1 MKVPLGAAEIRE
13 LIPHRYPFLLVDRIV
28 ELEPGVRAVGIKNVT
43 QNEPFFQ
50 GHFPDYPVMPG
61 VLIIEAMAQ
70 VGAVGVMAGGEHKE
84 KLALF
89 AGIDGVE
96 VPPAGGARRR
106 SDHGGGDRSP
116 QGSGRAG
123 HGPGRGRRRAG
134 LRGPAHVRLRREG
147 RGRVIEAGRVAVV
160 TGGTRG
166 IGRTIAMR
174 LAAEGANVAVSYRSN
189 DEAAEETAASVRAEG
204 VKCAVFKGDVASPG
218 DVQALFKGVSDEFG
232 RVDILVNNAGITRDN
247 LMMRMKEDE
256 FDEVL
261 RTNLGGTYLCTRA
274 ALRPM
279 IRARWGRIVNV
290 SSVVGLVG
298 NAGQA
303 NYAASKAGIIGFTKS
318 VAREVAQRGITAN
331 TVAPGYVETELTGS
345 LPEEVK
351 DQIRNQVPMGR
362 FGEAVEVAEVVAF
375 LAGEGAGYVTGQ
387 TIAVDG
393 GMTMQ

>member
-1 MKVPLGAAEIRE
+1 M
-13 LIPHRYPFLLVDRIV
+13 
-28 ELEPGVRAVGIKNVT
+28 
-43 QNEPFFQ
+43 
-50 GHFPDYPVMPG
+50 
-61 VLIIEAMAQ
+61 IE
-70 VGAVGVMAGGEHKE
+70 
-84 KLALF
+84 
-89 AGIDGVE
+89 D
-96 VPPAGGARRR
+96 
-106 SDHGGGDRSP
+106 
-116 QGSGRAG
+116 
-123 HGPGRGRRRAG
+123 
-134 LRGPAHVRLRREG
+134 
-147 RGRVIEAGRVAVV
+147 GRVAVV

-204 VKCAVFKGDVASPG
+204 VKCAVFKGDVASPA
-218 DVQALFKGVSDEFG
+218 DVQALFKGVSDVFG

>member
-1 MKVPLGAAEIRE
+1 
-13 LIPHRYPFLLVDRIV
+13 
-28 ELEPGVRAVGIKNVT
+28 
-43 QNEPFFQ
+43 
-50 GHFPDYPVMPG
+50 
-61 VLIIEAMAQ
+61 
-70 VGAVGVMAGGEHKE
+70 
-84 KLALF
+84 
-89 AGIDGVE
+89 
-96 VPPAGGARRR
+96 
-106 SDHGGGDRSP
+106 
-116 QGSGRAG
+116 
-123 HGPGRGRRRAG
+123 
-134 LRGPAHVRLRREG
+134 
-147 RGRVIEAGRVAVV
+147 VIEEGRVAIV

-166 IGRTIAMR
+166 IGRAIALR

-189 DEAAEETAASVRAEG
+189 DDAAEETAEAVRAAG
-204 VKCAVFKGDVASPG
+204 VECEVFKGDVASPE
-218 DVQALFKGVSDEFG
+218 DVQALFKGVSDVFG

-247 LMMRMKEDE
+247 IMMRMKEDE

-279 IRARWGRIVNV
+279 VRARWGRIVNV

-331 TVAPGYVETELTGS
+331 AVAPGYVETELTGS

-351 DQIRNQVPMGR
+351 DQIRSQVPLGR
-362 FGEAVEVAEVVAF
+362 FGEAEEVAEVVVF